1 MKITDVS
8 IFTVTLPRRR
18 EHKWTGIGEEGVGYR
33 YAIIK
38 LMTDEGIIGYG
49 EAPAKPRLAG
59 GRGGHGETAKTT
71 EHIIRDY
78 LLPTIEGENPFNI
91 ELIHDKM
98 NKRVGG
104 YFYAKAA
111 IDIALYDI
119 MGKAKDL
126 PVYQLLGGAYRKI
139 VPICHS
145 LGLMEVE
152 KAVDEA
158 IIAVKEGAKHIKIK
172 VGIDPIRDIDIV
184 QKVRKAVGPR
194 ISIAVDANQGY
205 SSPKAAI
212 RIIKE
217 MEPSNIVYMEQPV
230 KGLYQMRRVTHA
242 VDTPIM
248 ADESVWTPEDTLEIA
263 TLEAADL
270 ISIYVA
276 KSGGLFPARQVA
288 HVAKAAGI
296 SCNVNSCIE
305 FGVGNA
311 ASLHL
316 IASAQNI
323 DLPALVPVTNIEGR
337 EQVEVVNKFYL
348 DDIIREPFDYDDGYL
363 RIPEG
368 PGLGIEIDEEKL
380 HKYCVS

>member
-18 EHKWTGIGEEGVGYR
+18 EHKWTGIGKEGIGYR

-49 EAPAKPRLAG
+49 EAPAKPQYAG

-71 EHIIRDY
+71 EHIIKDY
-78 LLPTIEGENPFNI
+78 LLPTIEGEDPFNI

-158 IIAVKEGAKHIKIK
+158 ILAVKEGAKHIKIK
-172 VGIDPIRDIDIV
+172 VGIEPTRDVDIV
-184 QKVRKAVGPR
+184 QKVRKAVGPGV
-194 ISIAVDANQGY
+194 SIAVDANQGY
-205 SSPKAAI
+205 SSPKEAI

-248 ADESVWTPEDTLEIA
+248 ADESVWTPEDALEIV

-288 HVAKAAGI
+288 HVAQAAGI
-296 SCNVNSCIE
+296 SCNVNSSVE

-316 IASAQNI
+316 IASAKNI
-323 DLPALVPVTNIEGR
+323 DLPALVPVTNIKGR

-380 HKYCVS
+380 HKYCV

>member
-78 LLPTIEGENPFNI
+78 LLPTIEGEDPFNI

-217 MEPSNIVYMEQPV
+217 LEPSNIVYMEQPV

-248 ADESVWTPEDTLEIA
+248 ADESIWTPEDALEIA
-263 TLEAADL
+263 MLEAADL

-288 HVAKAAGI
+288 HVAQAAGI
-296 SCNVNSCIE
+296 SCNVNSSVE

-316 IASAQNI
+316 IASAKNI
-323 DLPALVPVTNIEGR
+323 DLPALVPVTNIKGR

>member
-18 EHKWTGIGEEGVGYR
+18 AHKWTGIGEEGVGYR

-78 LLPTIEGENPFNI
+78 LLPTIEGEDPFNI
-91 ELIHDKM
+91 ELIHDNM

-158 IIAVKEGAKHIKIK
+158 VIAVKEGAKHIKIK
-172 VGIDPIRDIDIV
+172 VGIDPTRDIDIV
-184 QKVRKAVGPR
+184 QEVRKAVGPR

-217 MEPSNIVYMEQPV
+217 LEPSNIVYMEQPV

-248 ADESVWTPEDTLEIA
+248 ADESIWTPEDALEIA
-263 TLEAADL
+263 MLEAADL

-288 HVAKAAGI
+288 HVAQAAGI
-296 SCNVNSCIE
+296 SCNVNSSVE

-316 IASAQNI
+316 IASAKNI
-323 DLPALVPVTNIEGR
+323 DLPALVPVTNIKGR

>member
-78 LLPTIEGENPFNI
+78 LLPTIEGEDPFNI
-91 ELIHDKM
+91 ELIHDNM

-158 IIAVKEGAKHIKIK
+158 VIAVKEGAKHIKIK
-172 VGIDPIRDIDIV
+172 VGIDPTRDIDIV
-184 QKVRKAVGPR
+184 QEVRKAVGPR

-217 MEPSNIVYMEQPV
+217 LEPSNIVYMEQPV

-248 ADESVWTPEDTLEIA
+248 ADESIWTPEDALEIA
-263 TLEAADL
+263 MLEAADL

-288 HVAKAAGI
+288 HVAQAAGI
-296 SCNVNSCIE
+296 SCNVNSSVE

-316 IASAQNI
+316 IASAKNI
-323 DLPALVPVTNIEGR
+323 DLPALVPVTNIKGR

>member
-59 GRGGHGETAKTT
+59 GHGGHGETAKTT

-78 LLPTIEGENPFNI
+78 LLPTIEGEDPFNI

-172 VGIDPIRDIDIV
+172 VGIDPTRDIDIV
-184 QKVRKAVGPR
+184 QEVRKAVGPR

-248 ADESVWTPEDTLEIA
+248 ADESVWTPEDALEIA
-263 TLEAADL
+263 TLEVADI

-276 KSGGLFPARQVA
+276 KSGGLFPARQIA
-288 HVAKAAGI
+288 HVAQAAGI
-296 SCNVNSCIE
+296 SCNVNGSVE

-323 DLPALVPVTNIEGR
+323 DLPAVVPVTNIKGR